1 MNATWLPE
9 TLALATLTGMRSM
22 SGPAILAHRNG
33 GPLQYAVG
41 ALAAGE
47 MLADKTSFTGNR
59 TDPLPLAGRAVIAA
73 LIGGVLAHRAH
84 ANVVVGGLVAAA
96 AAVAAAHLAF
106 HVRRRLPAGAL
117 GGVIEDAAVL
127 ALATMTP
134 RSARRRGPAVALG

>member
-22 SGPAILAHRNG
+22 SGPAILAHRGG

-41 ALAAGE
+41 ALAVGE

-84 ANVVVGGLVAAA
+84 ANVVVGGLVATA
-96 AAVAAAHLAF
+96 AAAHLAF